1 MDVCIKYVRTCC
13 FYDFVFFYL
22 KGGPLPA
29 GSATTYAK
37 HKCLHPPRTKNE
49 QASQPKSKPYS
60 TTAAQAKT
68 RKPWG
73 VTRETTQAASQNENE
88 RTNRPDTQNRSPTLP
103 RQLRPRPKKATAKQR
118 ETEQATSANANE
130 QEQTRTNKRQQSPV
144 ERRAPRSRALPRP
157 SNQRLQGT
165 RQRPA
170 TWQRAR

>member
-1 MDVCIKYVRTCC
+1 MKFLKNATIHPCILRM
-13 FYDFVFFYL
+13 
-22 KGGPLPA
+22 PLAPLREQK
-29 GSATTYAK
+29 T
-37 HKCLHPPRTKNE
+37 NE
-49 QASQPKSKPYS
+49 QTGQTPTQSEARPSHSSSGQDPKAMGSD
-60 TTAAQAKT
+60 TGNA
-68 RKPWG
+68 
-73 VTRETTQAASQNENE
+73 QAASRNENE

-144 ERRAPRSRALPRP
+144 ERKAPRSRALPRP